1 MKISA
6 VYKITNTVTNDFYI
20 GSSKD
25 VKKRWNEHKCQSKWN
40 ECPNNPM
47 YIDMQ
52 EYGTD
57 KFVFEVL
64 EVVEPEK
71 LKEAEQKF
79 IEILKPTYNRCNA
92 KGLNVERRKETQKKA
107 NRKYEKSDKRKK
119 AKKEYNKEY
128 HKTDKFKEY
137 QKEYQKSD
145 KFKEYHRKYDNQLC
159 SFNGEVLTLCAL
171 RDRFRKQGIPHP
183 TAEAKKYLLNKSK
196 DEYKEYLKEY
206 KQSDKCKEHQKSDK

>member
-25 VKKRWNEHKCQSKWN
+25 VKQRWAVHKCKSTWKN
-40 ECPNNPM
+40 NPNNPL
-47 YIDMQ
+47 YQDMQ
-52 EYGTD
+52 EYGKD

-64 EVVEPEK
+64 EVVEPEE
-71 LKEAEQKF
+71 LKEAEQQF

-92 KGLNVERRKETQKKA
+92 KGLNVERRKETHKKA
-107 NRKYEKSDKRKK
+107 SRKYEKSDKRKK

-128 HKTDKFKEY
+128 HKTNKFKEY

-159 SFNGEVLTLCAL
+159 CYNDEVLTLCAL

-183 TAEAKKYLLNKSK
+183 TIEAKKYLLNKSK
-196 DEYKEYLKEY
+196 DNIKEN
-206 KQSDKCKEHQKSDK
+206 